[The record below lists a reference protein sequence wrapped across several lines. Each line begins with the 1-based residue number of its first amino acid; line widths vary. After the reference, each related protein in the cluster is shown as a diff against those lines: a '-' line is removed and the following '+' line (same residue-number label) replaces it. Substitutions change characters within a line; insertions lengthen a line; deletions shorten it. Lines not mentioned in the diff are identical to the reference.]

1 MNVETEDAR
10 REASQILTTL
20 TPQRAAEPPN
30 QPTSRPTMLRY
41 ALIFFVV
48 ALIAALFGFGGIAAG
63 ATEIAKV
70 LFFIFVVLFV
80 ISLVAG
86 LVRRGP

>member
-1 MNVETEDAR
+1 
-10 REASQILTTL
+10 
-20 TPQRAAEPPN
+20 
-30 QPTSRPTMLRY
+30 MLRY

-63 ATEIAKV
+63 ASEIAKI